1 MPEWTDGVIYIDSL
15 KIMLAIKDQV
25 TPHMKAILFNK
36 AYNLAFQALSV
47 STPFEKN
54 DRYGVDEV

>member
-1 MPEWTDGVIYIDSL
+1 
-15 KIMLAIKDQV
+15 MLLIKDQIA
-25 TPHMKAILFNK
+25 PHMKAILFNK

-54 DRYGVDEV
+54 DVYGPDEVARVSKHLLL